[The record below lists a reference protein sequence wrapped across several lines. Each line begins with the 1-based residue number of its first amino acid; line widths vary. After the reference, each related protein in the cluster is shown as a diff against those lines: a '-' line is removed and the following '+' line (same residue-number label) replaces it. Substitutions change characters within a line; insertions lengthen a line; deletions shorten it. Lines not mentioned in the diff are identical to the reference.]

1 MAAITDVY
9 KIYHPAENFFYSPW
23 LYGNHTARG
32 ITVIKNSSIYQETFT
47 MDGQIRSYPRYLA
60 YTGTVLI
67 TGGVGIVLDLVRNIL
82 ALLSVYYAGKK
93 LHQFLTNE
101 GPFAPN
107 VLNEVSL
114 PGGSIVTTITPQS
127 PYLATPST
135 SYDCSQEEK
144 EGVRKMMITIADYT
158 LIELGIK
165 KLKGEIGAI
174 ESTIK
179 NVHPFAFLQIL
190 KEDPECIQR
199 APILFNGFRWDWI
212 TNKGIEITGKI
223 AHEKG
228 NLLPHVDSFA
238 RNMGKDPEKVR
249 QYINENNI
257 DMTGL
262 ASYLFK
268 E

>member
-32 ITVIKNSSIYQETFT
+32 ITVIKNSSLYQEAFT
-47 MDGQIRSYPRYLA
+47 IDGQIKCYPRYFA

-67 TGGVGIVLDLVRNIL
+67 AGGVGIVLDLVRNIL
-82 ALLSVYYAGKK
+82 ALLSVYYAGKR
-93 LHQFLTNE
+93 LHQFLANE

-114 PGGSIVTTITPQS
+114 PGGSIVTTITSQIS
-127 PYLATPST
+127 PPAISGA

-144 EGVRKMMITIADYT
+144 DNVRQMMINISDHNMGWLLYN
-158 LIELGIK
+158 IFEIK
-165 KLKGEIGAI
+165 RI
-174 ESTIK
+174 ESAIK

-190 KEDPECIQR
+190 KEDPECNHR
-199 APILFNGFRWDWI
+199 LPTLMEGFRWGWVT
-212 TNKGIEITGKI
+212 TNGIEKT
-223 AHEKG
+223 ARTEHEKG

-238 RNMGKDPEKVR
+238 RNMGRDPEKVR
-249 QYINENNI
+249 QFINENNI